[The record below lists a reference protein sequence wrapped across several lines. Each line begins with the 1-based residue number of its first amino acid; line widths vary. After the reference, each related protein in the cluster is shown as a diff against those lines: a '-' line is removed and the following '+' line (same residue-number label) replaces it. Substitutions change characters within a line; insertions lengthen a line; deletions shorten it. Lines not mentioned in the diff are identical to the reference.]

1 MLEIFPTILT
11 DDPEEL
17 EEKIRVLE
25 IVGRSKK
32 VHLDIIDG
40 EFVENRTVSLEAV
53 AGVETTLS
61 LDIHLMVVEPV
72 LWIERAL
79 ACGPERIIGHI
90 EKMEDQDAYIKKVIG
105 TGLRAGLAVDLETP
119 IEKIDPMVTSE
130 VDVVFLMG
138 VRAGFGGQEF
148 NRIVLDK
155 VEKLVQIR
163 DAEGASFK
171 ILVDGGVNAENVKEI
186 EQAGANEVAVGHDFE
201 QVKDLYGN

>member
-1 MLEIFPTILT
+1 M
-11 DDPEEL
+11 
-17 EEKIRVLE
+17 
-25 IVGRSKK
+25 S
-32 VHLDIIDG
+32 
-40 EFVENRTVSLEAV
+40 
-53 AGVETTLS
+53 
-61 LDIHLMVVEPV
+61 
-72 LWIERAL
+72 
-79 ACGPERIIGHI
+79 
-90 EKMEDQDAYIKKVIG
+90 
-105 TGLRAGLAVDLETP
+105 
-119 IEKIDPMVTSE
+119 
-130 VDVVFLMG
+130 FLMG